1 MVCDAVE
8 QIADP
13 MRGEEGV
20 ALETITRSVSDGH
33 SELDGNSTGLGTF
46 PAALIKLEEETGE
59 LATIVGATGYA
70 VCRTRRF
77 ARDEQDRVTIVF
89 SRIDDAMRDVL
100 SVLGQ
105 EVQRHMDRSLLPF
118 SWPATAEDSVAA
130 TGFIRPLLYR
140 TSGPGGVGFP
150 VRLGIMGNGFVVFF
164 GPHMDLSGDRIVE
177 CHREAYRLLRGIL
190 KLDVDT
196 TTPHENLNDRE
207 LQCLQLAA
215 DGYKS
220 EAIAA
225 QLQLSVHTV
234 NAYMGFAAD
243 KLNAVN
249 RIQAIAKAI
258 RLGLIG

>member
-1 MVCDAVE
+1 MT
-8 QIADP
+8 
-13 MRGEEGV
+13 
-20 ALETITRSVSDGH
+20 LETITRSVSDRH
-33 SELDGNSTGLGTF
+33 SERSGNSAQLGPI
-46 PAALIKLEEETGE
+46 PAALLEFEEETRE
-59 LATIVGATGYA
+59 LATIVGAAGYA

-77 ARDEQDRVTIVF
+77 ARDERDRITIVL
-89 SRIDDAMRDVL
+89 SRVDDAMRSVL
-100 SVLGQ
+100 PVLGQ

-118 SWPATAEDSVAA
+118 SWPVKTDDGAAAE
-130 TGFIRPLLYR
+130 GFIQPLLCQS
-140 TSGPGGVGFP
+140 SGPGGVGFP
-150 VRLGIMGNGFVVFF
+150 VRLGIMGNGFVAFF

-190 KLDVDT
+190 KLDVNT
-196 TTPHENLNDRE
+196 TAPHENLNDRE

>member
-1 MVCDAVE
+1 MT
-8 QIADP
+8 
-13 MRGEEGV
+13 
-20 ALETITRSVSDGH
+20 LESITRSVNDPGR
-33 SELDGNSTGLGTF
+33 LDDNSTGLATV
-46 PAALIKLEEETGE
+46 PAAHIKLESEAAE
-59 LATIVGATGYA
+59 LATTVGAAGYA

-77 ARDEQDRVTIVF
+77 ARDERDRTTIVL
-89 SRIDDAMRDVL
+89 SRIDDAMHHVL
-100 SVLGQ
+100 SDLGDV
-105 EVQRHMDRSLLPF
+105 VQQHMDKSLLPF
-118 SWPATAEDSVAA
+118 SWPATEDDGIMT
-130 TGFIRPLLYR
+130 TGFIRPLLHES
-140 TSGPGGVGFP
+140 SGPGGVGFP

-164 GPHMDLSGDRIVE
+164 GAHLDLSGDRIVE
-177 CHREAYRLLRGIL
+177 CHREAYRLLRSIL
-190 KLDVDT
+190 KLDVNT
-196 TTPHENLNDRE
+196 ATPHEDLNERE

>member
-1 MVCDAVE
+1 MT
-8 QIADP
+8 
-13 MRGEEGV
+13 
-20 ALETITRSVSDGH
+20 LETITRSVNDGH
-33 SELDGNSTGLGTF
+33 GERSGNSTGLASF

-59 LATIVGATGYA
+59 LAAFVGAAGYA

-77 ARDEQDRVTIVF
+77 ATDERDRVTIVF
-89 SRIDDAMRDVL
+89 SRVDGAMRDVL
-100 SVLGQ
+100 SPLGQ
-105 EVQRHMDRSLLPF
+105 EVQQHMDRSLLPF
-118 SWPATAEDSVAA
+118 SWPATADDSMAA
-130 TGFIRPLLYR
+130 TGFIQPLLHQS
-140 TSGPGGVGFP
+140 SGPGGVGFP
-150 VRLGIMGNGFVVFF
+150 VRLGIMGNGFVTFF

-190 KLDVDT
+190 RLDVNT
-196 TTPHENLNDRE
+196 TTPQQNLNDRE

>member
-1 MVCDAVE
+1 MT
-8 QIADP
+8 
-13 MRGEEGV
+13 
-20 ALETITRSVSDGH
+20 LETTTRSVNDRHGELSGN
-33 SELDGNSTGLGTF
+33 SAELDLF

-59 LATIVGATGYA
+59 LATMVGAAGYA

-77 ARDEQDRVTIVF
+77 ARDERDRIAIVL
-89 SRIDDAMRDVL
+89 SRVDDAMRDVL

-105 EVQRHMDRSLLPF
+105 EVQLHMDRSLLPF
-118 SWPATAEDSVAA
+118 SWPATADDSEVAG
-130 TGFIRPLLYR
+130 GFIRPLLR
-140 TSGPGGVGFP
+140 QSSGPGGVGFP

-164 GPHMDLSGDRIVE
+164 GTHMDLSGDRIVE

-190 KLDVDT
+190 KLDVNT
-196 TTPHENLNDRE
+196 TAPHESLNDRE